1 MTRARVRQALRQR
14 FPFGL
19 LVLSL
24 ASLVVAAAGW
34 RLLLSR
40 DGASRA
46 VGPSPSPTL
55 ATDPSASP
63 SASPTSLEPTV
74 ETAGPINTSF
84 PGLSTFRGNATR
96 SYYGEGPVPMHPTV
110 LWRYPG
116 SGGLCMQS
124 TAFGETTTWCG
135 TGWTGQPNVIEHEDG
150 TIEVRI
156 GAYDGRYH
164 FLDGRTGEPLR
175 PDLVTGDLAKGS
187 ATSDPD
193 GYPLYYAGSRD
204 NLLRVVALDRRKP
217 KVLWSVNADTSVPG
231 GGLWNN
237 DWDGA
242 PLVVD
247 DHLMEGGENSWFY
260 VIGLNRGYDEDGKV
274 TVDPEIVVTEP
285 GYDQELLA
293 ALPDGDVSIES
304 SVAFHDG
311 VAYFANSGGLV
322 QGWDVSD
329 VLSGGKDARRVF
341 RFWTGDDTDATVV
354 IDEEGFLYVAS
365 ELQRFNARA
374 EAVGQLMKLDP
385 RDPER
390 PLVWSV
396 PVTERGGDGLG
407 GLWSTPAVYGDMVYA
422 STNYGDLLGVDRGSG
437 KVRWQLH
444 LPGPTWSSPVP
455 MDGVLLQGDCG
466 GVLHAYD
473 ISNERREPPELWSL
487 PIDGGCI
494 ESTPAVWEGMIFV
507 GTRSGGFYGIGDR
520 GSA

>member
-1 MTRARVRQALRQR
+1 MKRASGRHALLQR
-14 FPFGL
+14 LPFRFL
-19 LVLSL
+19 FLSL
-24 ASLVVAAAGW
+24 LCLVVAVTGW
-34 RLLLSR
+34 RLLAGDGDEAPRAAPARSQRPSTRPSFAPPSR
-40 DGASRA
+40 TE
-46 VGPSPSPTL
+46 SP
-55 ATDPSASP
+55 
-63 SASPTSLEPTV
+63 EPAI
-74 ETAGPINTSF
+74 ETPEPINTRF
-84 PGLSTFRGNATR
+84 PGLTTFRGNASRT
-96 SYYGEGPVPMHPTV
+96 YYGQGPVPEHPRV
-110 LWRYPG
+110 LWRYPET
-116 SGGLCMQS
+116 GGLCRQS
-124 TAFGETTTWCG
+124 TAGGQTKTWCG

-164 FLDGRTGEPLR
+164 FLDGRTGEQLR
-175 PDLVTGDLAKGS
+175 RDLATGDLAKGS

-204 NLLRVVALDRRKP
+204 NLLRVVALDRKQP
-217 KVLWSVNADTSVPG
+217 KVLWSLDAETSVPG

-242 PLVVD
+242 PLVVG
-247 DHLMEGGENSWFY
+247 DHLLEGGENSWFY
-260 VIGLNRGYDEDGKV
+260 VVRLNRGYDEDGKV
-274 TVDPEIVVTEP
+274 TVDPKIVVTKP

-293 ALPDGDVSIES
+293 ALPDGDVSIEG

-322 QGWDVSD
+322 QGWDISD
-329 VLSGGKDARRVF
+329 VLSGGSRARRVF

-374 EAVGQLMKLDP
+374 ATVGQLMKLDP
-385 RDPER
+385 RDQR
-390 PLVWSV
+390 HPLVWSV
-396 PVTERGGDGLG
+396 PVPERGADGLG
-407 GLWSTPAVYGDMVYA
+407 GLWSTPAIYGDMVYA
-422 STNYGDLLGVDRGSG
+422 ATNFGDLLGVDRESG
-437 KVRWQLH
+437 RVRWRIH

-455 MDGVLLQGDCG
+455 IDGVLIEGDCL

-473 ISNERREPPELWSL
+473 ISNQRREPPELWSL
-487 PIDGGCI
+487 QVDGGCI
-494 ESTPAVWEGMIFV
+494 ESTPAVWEGMIYL